1 MAKYDC
7 TEDVLEHKRKVSYW
21 LGEFSNQLLRR
32 SEIHDDSKLK
42 EPEKELFDTWTPEL
56 KLREFGSTEYK
67 DALIQMGEGL
77 KHHYEHN
84 RHHPEHHEN
93 GIYDMTLMDL
103 VEMIADWM
111 AAAQAKNEL
120 IDLEYLSDRFKIGS
134 QLRNIILNTLR
145 EEDFW
150 NEVTGVPITY
160 FAPEG
165 SK

>member
-1 MAKYDC
+1 MDKYDC

-32 SEIHDDSKLK
+32 AEIHDDSKLK

-56 KLREFGSTEYK
+56 QLREFGSTEYK

-84 RHHPEHHEN
+84 RHHPEYHKN
-93 GIYDMTLMDL
+93 GINDMTLTDL
-103 VEMIADWM
+103 IEMISDWM
-111 AAAQAKNEL
+111 AAAQAKNKP
-120 IDLEYLSDRFKIGS
+120 IDLEYLSDRFEIDS

-160 FAPEG
+160 FAPKE
-165 SK
+165 